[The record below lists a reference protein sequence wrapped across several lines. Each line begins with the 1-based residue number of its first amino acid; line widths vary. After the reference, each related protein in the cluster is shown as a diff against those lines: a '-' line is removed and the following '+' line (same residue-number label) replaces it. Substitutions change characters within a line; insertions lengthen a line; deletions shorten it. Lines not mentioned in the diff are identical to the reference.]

1 MMYSALLLTERQS
14 GGKKFDFKA
23 KFRFCLDIP
32 MSVDLFASYFALLA
46 SQGNIRHFP
55 VTHLQAG
62 CFAIQNRSRRCLCL
76 PISLTTLRHPSVLAC
91 GSSALLTLSGVWL
104 KLPSVR
110 TNHDPDKPPLLV
122 STNEDLKSS
131 QPSRLLPLKI
141 HCILW
146 IKWTPV

>member
-1 MMYSALLLTERQS
+1 MMMYSALLLTERQS

-76 PISLTTLRHPSVLAC
+76 PISLTTLGHPTVLAC
-91 GSSALLTLSGVWL
+91 GSTRHNIDSGGRL
-104 KLPSVR
+104 KLA
-110 TNHDPDKPPLLV
+110 T
-122 STNEDLKSS
+122 LK
-131 QPSRLLPLKI
+131 
-141 HCILW
+141 H
-146 IKWTPV
+146 